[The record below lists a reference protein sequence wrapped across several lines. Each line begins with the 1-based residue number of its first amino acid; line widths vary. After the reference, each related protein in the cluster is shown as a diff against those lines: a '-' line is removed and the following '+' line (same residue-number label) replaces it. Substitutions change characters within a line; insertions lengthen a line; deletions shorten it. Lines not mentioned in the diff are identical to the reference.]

1 MSDPGSRDKKIAG
14 RDLYAPRRARTPSAS
29 DEQPTTPTT
38 PPVEK
43 NEEPSASDG
52 DVGWT
57 DAQAA
62 DVQARLDDA
71 IREAIK
77 MARTPDS
84 APSPAPPIGS
94 AAPAMSPRE
103 SINWPP
109 PSIDLW
115 RHDDSL
121 THAAAP
127 LSYSRLDPELVPN
140 PPVAIRVQRRGIFPM
155 LARLS
160 LVVVAAA
167 IVAYGFTEIFSVRP
181 DRSLPQRATESVAS
195 NAPVSPAFHEPA
207 SEPALPSRLV
217 VTNQQAFVNEPLA
230 LAVSV
235 EPSSGHES
243 LVFAGLAAGTRLSA
257 GVPVSDTSWQVPS
270 NELPG
275 LSLYAPRDF
284 VGVMNTAIDLLSPDK
299 RLLDTRAVAL
309 EWIVKKP
316 APPAQPAAPIAS
328 ANPSTPAVQP
338 IDSDRAAALLQ
349 RGRELLKTGD
359 IAAARVAFLPLADA
373 GNAEAALA
381 LGASFDPRYLARQN
395 VIGVAGDEAKARAWY
410 QRAME
415 LGSTEA
421 KNILARMETK

>member
-1 MSDPGSRDKKIAG
+1 MSTPISRDKKFAG
-14 RDLYAPRRARTPSAS
+14 PDLYAPRRARTPS
-29 DEQPTTPTT
+29 DEQPTTLPTT
-38 PPVEK
+38 PPLAR
-43 NEEPSASDG
+43 NEEPPASDG
-52 DVGWT
+52 DVWWT
-57 DAQAA
+57 DGEAA
-62 DVQARLDDA
+62 DVQARMDDA
-71 IREAIK
+71 IREAIE
-77 MARTPDS
+77 MARTFRNS
-84 APSPAPPIGS
+84 APPAAAAPIGS
-94 AAPAMSPRE
+94 PSMSPPE

-109 PSIDLW
+109 PPSDLW
-115 RHDDSL
+115 RHDNTL
-121 THAAAP
+121 TRAAL

-140 PPVAIRVQRRGIFPM
+140 PPVPVHVQRRGIFPM
-155 LARLS
+155 VARLS

-167 IVAYGFTEIFSVRP
+167 IVAYGFTEISSVRP
-181 DRSLPQRATESVAS
+181 NGRLPQRAVESVAS
-195 NAPVSPAFHEPA
+195 IAPVSPAFHEPA

-243 LVFAGLAAGTRLSA
+243 LVLAGLAAGTRLSA
-257 GVPVSDTSWQVPS
+257 GVPVSDTSWQVS
-270 NELPG
+270 SSELPG

-299 RLLDTRAVAL
+299 RLLDTRAV
-309 EWIVKKP
+309 EFKWIVKKP

-328 ANPSTPAVQP
+328 ANPSTPAIQP

-349 RGRELLKTGD
+349 RGRELLRTGD
-359 IAAARVAFLPLADA
+359 IAAARVAFQPIAAA

-381 LGASFDPRYLARQN
+381 LGATFDPQYLARQN

-421 KNILARMETK
+421 KNILAQMATK